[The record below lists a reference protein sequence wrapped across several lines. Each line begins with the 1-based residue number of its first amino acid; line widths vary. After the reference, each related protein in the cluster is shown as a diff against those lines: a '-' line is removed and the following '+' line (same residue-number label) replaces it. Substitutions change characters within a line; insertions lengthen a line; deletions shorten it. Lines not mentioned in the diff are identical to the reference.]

1 MRRHS
6 GLLLALIIGL
16 AVLAGF
22 FVYPRGPVGDWRP
35 WRLGLDLVGGSHLV
49 YEVDLSEVPAGDRES
64 VLNGLRDVIER
75 RVNLFGV
82 SEPQVYLASTGD
94 RSELIVELAGIRD
107 VDEAISE
114 IGETPFLDFREMEE
128 TGTSTAIFTN
138 TELTGRYITGARLGF
153 TQTIQEPQVELSFN
167 EEGGRIFEQLTEKNV
182 GKRLAIFLDNE
193 IISAPVVQQKI
204 SGGQAVI
211 TGVTLDEAK
220 EMVKRF
226 NAGALPAPIRLID
239 QLTVSPSLGTDSMEK
254 GIVAGIAG
262 TLLVI
267 LFMIVY
273 YRGLGVFAS
282 IALVMYVAFTLAVFK
297 LIPITLTLAGLAGFI
312 LTIGMAVD
320 ANILIFER
328 VNEERRKGLGGSA
341 ALAEGFRRAWPSI
354 RDSNTS
360 TIITAVILYF
370 FTASFVKG
378 FALTLLV
385 GVLVSMFSAITT
397 TRLLLNAFLKHKTA
411 KI

>member
-1 MRRHS
+1 
-6 GLLLALIIGL
+6 
-16 AVLAGF
+16 
-22 FVYPRGPVGDWRP
+22 
-35 WRLGLDLVGGSHLV
+35 
-49 YEVDLSEVPAGDRES
+49 
-64 VLNGLRDVIER
+64 
-75 RVNLFGV
+75 
-82 SEPQVYLASTGD
+82 
-94 RSELIVELAGIRD
+94 
-107 VDEAISE
+107 
-114 IGETPFLDFREMEE
+114 
-128 TGTSTAIFTN
+128 
-138 TELTGRYITGARLGF
+138 
-153 TQTIQEPQVELSFN
+153 
-167 EEGGRIFEQLTEKNV
+167 
-182 GKRLAIFLDNE
+182 
-193 IISAPVVQQKI
+193 
-204 SGGQAVI
+204 
-211 TGVTLDEAK
+211 
-220 EMVKRF
+220 
-226 NAGALPAPIRLID
+226 
-239 QLTVSPSLGTDSMEK
+239 
-254 GIVAGIAG
+254 
-262 TLLVI
+262 
-267 LFMIVY
+267 
-273 YRGLGVFAS
+273 
-282 IALVMYVAFTLAVFK
+282 MYVAFTLAVFK